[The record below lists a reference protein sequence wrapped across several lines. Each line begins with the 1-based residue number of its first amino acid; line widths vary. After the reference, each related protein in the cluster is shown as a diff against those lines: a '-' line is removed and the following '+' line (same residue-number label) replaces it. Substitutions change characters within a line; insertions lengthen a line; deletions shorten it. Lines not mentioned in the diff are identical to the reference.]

1 MRFVRGT
8 EKYSFIWGISSVI
21 GSLVM
26 VMQPQIVKGIFDG
39 LENWN
44 DAFFLVFLYGISV
57 LLILLSEYINKHSLL
72 KFSTCIKENIRNAIV
87 NCISHESYIAIS
99 EQEVSEL
106 NVDINSNMD
115 EVIESYYANLLN
127 LVFVGISLILYS
139 ITIFRMDKGMALF
152 IVVPNVIIL
161 FIPKLMEKSISSKK
175 EEMIEAN
182 ESYNLAFFDFYRGSN
197 ILKNLSAIKVRK
209 KQLSDSSKYS
219 IKREV
224 VYGREQNLG
233 EILIGGISYLGV
245 WGMVAYGVFAIGLG
259 QMTLGTLVASLQYSD
274 MIAVPIINFSVGLNM
289 LSAGKFLKN
298 RFEDRYEEVGEVK
311 ENECKPK
318 KFEILEVQNLS
329 FGYEDGKKLFEI
341 TKLTIKRGDKV
352 LLVGKNGT
360 GKSSFLKLFIRAL
373 KSYEGEIKINN
384 HEIKEDSFTEMSSYI
399 SYVPQNDFLFS
410 GSVEENI
417 KILGN
422 EELGEAEEK
431 ILNMIGVTKMLGENS
446 DIEKLSGGEKQRI
459 CLARTL
465 LHHKDILMIDEG
477 LNEIEQGLRIK
488 ILKWLLEQENL
499 TFIYI
504 SHDKNDYLKGFNK
517 KVEF

>member
-8 EKYSFIWGISSVI
+8 SKHSIIWGISSVI

-26 VMQPQIVKGIFDG
+26 IMQPQIVKKIFDG
-39 LENWN
+39 FEDWN
-44 DAFFLVFLYGISV
+44 YAFFLVLLYGISI
-57 LLILLSEYINKHSLL
+57 LLILLSEYINKYSLL
-72 KFSTCIKENIRNAIV
+72 KFSAHIKENIRYAMV
-87 NCISHESYIAIS
+87 KSISKESYIAIS

-115 EVIESYYANLLN
+115 EVIESYYTNLLN
-127 LVFVGISLILYS
+127 LVFVGISLFFYS
-139 ITIFRMDKGMALF
+139 VTIFRMDKGMALF
-152 IVVPNVIIL
+152 VVVPNIITL

-197 ILKNLSAIKVRK
+197 ILKNLSAVKVRK

-219 IKREV
+219 VKREV
-224 VYGREQNLG
+224 VYGRKQNLG
-233 EILIGGISYLGV
+233 EMLIGGISYLGV
-245 WGMVAYGVFAIGLG
+245 WGMVAYGVFAIIRG

-289 LSAGKFLKN
+289 LSAGKLLKN
-298 RFEDRYEEVGEVK
+298 RFEERYEEVDEIK
-311 ENECKPK
+311 ERGYELK

-341 TKLTIKRGDKV
+341 PYLTVERGDKV
-352 LLVGKNGT
+352 LLVGMNGT
-360 GKSSFLKLFIRAL
+360 GKSSFLKLLIRAL
-373 KSYEGEIKINN
+373 IKYEGEIKVNN
-384 HEIKEDSFTEMSSYI
+384 REVKDVSFTEMSSYM

-417 KILGN
+417 KVLGN
-422 EELGEAEEK
+422 EELGEVEQK
-431 ILNMIGVTKMLGENS
+431 ILDVTGVMKMLNENS
-446 DIEKLSGGEKQRI
+446 TVEKLSGGEKQRV

-465 LHHKDILMIDEG
+465 LHHKDILLIDEG

-499 TFIYI
+499 TVIYI
-504 SHDKNDYLKGFNK
+504 SHDKNDYLEGFNK
-517 KVEF
+517 RVEF